1 MKTWYDRTYYTLD
14 DVRIDADLIT
24 NAKGPFIMSTTGTD
38 ISDFISAICSKA
50 NISSIFYSGSEYL
63 NKCWQEYI
71 WPKFWNQFICFTDD
85 DSIKAAECFSDMIG
99 QIVAWMKSSDS
110 KYSLII
116 ANQEDNKSKLL
127 GQIRSSGVSKFND
140 TPQNSGNFSD
150 DEHNTTVTTTESST
164 DGGTLLSRL
173 NEIEDNLK
181 RLYDNW
187 SNEFRKFIV
196 WSIA

>member
-1 MKTWYDRTYYTLD
+1 MKTWYNRTYYTLD
-14 DVRIDADLIT
+14 DIRLDADLIT

-38 ISDFISAICSKA
+38 VSDFISAVCNKA

-85 DSIKAAECFSDMIG
+85 ENIKAAECSVDVIG
-99 QIVAWMKSSDS
+99 QIVAWMKSSDTKFS
-110 KYSLII
+110 MLI
-116 ANQEDNKSKLL
+116 ANQEENKSKLL
-127 GQIRSSGVSKFND
+127 GQIKSSGVSKFND

-150 DEHNTTVTTTESST
+150 DEHNTTVTKTESST